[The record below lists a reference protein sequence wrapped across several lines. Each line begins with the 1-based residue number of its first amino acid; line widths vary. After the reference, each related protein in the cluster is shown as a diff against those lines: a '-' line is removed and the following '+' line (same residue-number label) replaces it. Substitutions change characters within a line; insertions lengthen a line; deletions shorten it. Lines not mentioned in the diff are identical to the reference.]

1 MIHFLH
7 NIGDFFASNYFDENF
22 SKKVIEKSGFSTDA
36 IKEINQNINQLK
48 PEYFKLKQRF
58 IENHLRV
65 KDKINLSHDFHSKVL
80 RALGYDA
87 DHTQYHELFPINDK
101 SVLPIR
107 HILYRGDR
115 PHLMV
120 MEMHAMIKTK
130 DEEEPD
136 GLFEQSYTSLHDG
149 DEKTTK
155 EQKYHRSQWAD
166 IFTVSDEVSIS
177 PMIINQ
183 AVNELFLLPE
193 QRRPHYVLLCAGNQY
208 FLLEAEKWF
217 RGSYLQLDL
226 EALFDDAAITKE
238 YYSIFYLLLGK
249 DLLAPTA
256 EMVLMDQLDEDSHK
270 AAYEVTKDLKEGVI
284 HAVESLANEAV
295 RDLQA
300 QGVQYTDIDAN
311 KLKDDC
317 LNMVYRLLFL
327 FYAESREDLDILPS
341 NDEVYERGYSL
352 EMLRDLE
359 QVPLI
364 TESSLNGYFFH
375 RSLFQLFDLLNK
387 GYHENEGLNK
397 GFKIRH
403 LDSPMFDNNLLNYLN
418 RVKIRNQVWQDVICE
433 LSLSK
438 KQNKKSR
445 GRISYANLGINQLGS
460 VYESLLAFRGF
471 LAETDYIEVHR
482 KRKAN
487 ETSEKVVNSDGS
499 YLVPRHRL
507 DDFDP
512 KEVYHTEKAD
522 GEEELKV
529 IPKGTFIYRLSGRDR
544 QKSASYYTPE
554 VLTQTTVKYTLKPIL
569 ERLENKEISA
579 LDLLQLKILEPAMGA
594 AAFHNEVINQ
604 LAQAYLTYRQQE
616 LKQQVDP
623 NRYQEEIQK
632 IKAYIA
638 LNNVYGVDLNP
649 TAIELGKLSL
659 WLNVIHKDMQ
669 TPFFG
674 YRLGVG
680 NAVVGSWLK
689 VFKHKDF
696 SFEPVGKAG
705 NKFIKKEWWTQAPK
719 HLQFGKKGILRRE
732 DEIYHFL
739 LPDAGMASSGN
750 IKLLK
755 DAFPERAKRISE
767 WRKEFCAP
775 LRSEEYIRVQ
785 RIAKAVDALLLAHY
799 GIQKNISLITENNP
813 QYFGN
818 PNTVMQLDFQ
828 SYSFEQKQSFAQE
841 RLKPNA
847 PYYKLKQMMDYW
859 CSLWFWDVRDAEH
872 LPTRAQWYD
881 DLEQLLN
888 IDLASLNQQNTE
900 TAEEETVRDYRKD
913 KKQLEKQLAN
923 ALKQSTTSLFTNE
936 RADLVQRY
944 AEQYKFFHYELEFI
958 EVFRENN
965 GFDIAVGNPPWVN
978 ITFDET
984 GVVSEFYPE
993 VFVKNFSA
1001 PKVKTFAEKHLAMN
1015 ADLSSLYLNES
1026 IEAHTTKEF
1035 IGAIQ
1040 NYPLLVGQRN
1050 NLYKCVLENG
1060 LHWISEKGYLGLIH
1074 PEGVYDDPDGYELRK
1089 EIYQRLKFHFQFQN
1103 AFNLFAEVA
1112 HREKYGIHTYSGK
1125 QGEVGFYSI
1134 NNIFHPAI
1142 IDGCFINRETT
1153 ELVEGLKV
1161 KDENSQSFVW
1171 NVKSHPSRKVW
1182 IDEKVLKILAKTFE
1196 NTTDWEGAKLVSIHA
1211 KEIVEV
1217 IEKISDFP
1225 SSVSDKKTKIT
1236 DLWNETIDVTKGNIR
1251 RETKYP
1257 NIDEFEMVYSG
1268 PHIFVGNPMY
1278 KTPRE
1283 ICIEKA
1289 DYDIIDFTQ
1298 INETYTARTNYVPQN
1313 VTAGYATSIKG
1324 FLQTDGSY
1332 DNWLDYNKV
1341 AFRKMLS
1348 QAGERTLSGAII
1360 PPKSAHVNG
1369 LISLIFKDQSG
1380 LVEFSGLTSSLVMDF
1395 FLKTLGKSNLYDET
1409 IKSFPLGIA
1418 DQYKPA
1424 LFVRTL
1430 QLNCLN
1436 KYYAPL
1442 WEESFEEA
1450 FTQETWSIQDTR
1462 LKPFSSLTKDWTWN
1476 TPLRNYFER
1485 RMALVEIDV
1494 ITAMALNLSLEE
1506 LILMYNIQ
1514 FPVLQQ
1520 NEDDTWYDTKGNIV
1534 FTCSKGLVGVGLDRP
1549 NWDKIKDMQAGETY
1563 EHTITKS
1570 ELYHGEKVIYYAPFT
1585 KQDRVED
1592 YKRAWAHFEE
1602 KFNKE

>member
-22 SKKVIEKSGFSTDA
+22 SKKVIEKSGYSADA
-36 IKEINQNINQLK
+36 IKQLNQQINQLK
-48 PEYFKLKQRF
+48 TEYFKLKQRF

-65 KDKINLSHDFHSKVL
+65 KDKINLSHVFHTKVL
-80 RALGYDA
+80 KALGFDA
-87 DHTQYHELFPINDK
+87 ENTNYHELLTINEK
-101 SVLPIR
+101 SVLPVR
-107 HILYRGDR
+107 HILYRGTQ

-136 GLFEQSYTSLHDG
+136 GLFQQSYNIDK
-149 DEKTTK
+149 DENPQSTK

-166 IFTVSDEVSIS
+166 IFTVDEGSSIS

-183 AVNELFLLPE
+183 AINELFLLPT

-208 FLLEAEKWF
+208 FLLEADKWF
-217 RGSYLQLDL
+217 RGSYLQFDL
-226 EALFDDAAITKE
+226 EALFDDAAITKD
-238 YYSIFYLLLGK
+238 YYSLFYLLLGK

-256 EMVLMDQLDEDSHK
+256 EMVLMEQLDEDSHK

-295 RDLQA
+295 KDLVA
-300 QGVQYTDIDAN
+300 QGLQHADIDAA

-359 QVPLI
+359 QVPLV

-387 GYHENEGLNK
+387 GYHENEGQNK
-397 GFKIRH
+397 SFKIRH
-403 LDSPMFDNNLLNYLN
+403 LDSPMFDANHLHYLH

-438 KQNKKSR
+438 KQNKKNR

-471 LAETDYIEVHR
+471 LAETEYIEVHR
-482 KRKAN
+482 KRKTN
-487 ETSEKVVNSDGS
+487 ESSEKVVKSDGS

-507 DDFDP
+507 DDFDIN
-512 KEVYHTEKAD
+512 EIYHTKKAD

-529 IPKGTFIYRLSGRDR
+529 IATGTFIYRLSGRDR

-569 ERLENKEISA
+569 ERLDKGEIQA

-623 NRYQEEIQK
+623 NKYQEEIQK

-696 SFEPVGKAG
+696 SFEAIGKTG
-705 NKFIKKEWWTQAPK
+705 NRFEKKEWWLQAPK
-719 HLQFGKKGILRRE
+719 HLKFGKEKIIRKD

-755 DAFPERAKRISE
+755 DAFPEKAKRMSD
-767 WRKEFCAP
+767 WRRDFCIP
-775 LRSEEYIRVQ
+775 LRQDEFHRVQ
-785 RIAKAVDALLLAHY
+785 RLSKAIDALLLAHY
-799 GIQKNISLITENNP
+799 DIQKNIGLITEANAD
-813 QYFGN
+813 YFGN
-818 PNTVMQLDFQ
+818 SNEGKNYTFQ
-828 SYSFEQKQSFAQE
+828 EYSYDEKQQFAQE

-847 PYYKLKQMMDYW
+847 PYYKLKLMMDYW
-859 CSLWFWDVRDAEH
+859 CSLWFWDVRYAPD
-872 LPTRAQWYD
+872 LPTRDEWYN

-888 IDLASLNQQNTE
+888 INITENTTLE
-900 TAEEETVRDYRKD
+900 APADETVRDYRKD
-913 KKQLEKQLAN
+913 KKQLEKQLAA
-923 ALKQSTTSLFTNE
+923 ALKQSTASLFTNE
-936 RADLVQRY
+936 RAELVQQY
-944 AEQYKFFHYELEFI
+944 AGQYKFFHYELEFI
-958 EVFRENN
+958 EVFRERN
-965 GFDIAVGNPPWVN
+965 GFDVAVGNPPWLK
-978 ITFDET
+978 IAFEEK
-984 GVVSEFYPE
+984 GLMSEIYPE
-993 VFVKNFSA
+993 LEIRKITAPQVKKLQADFLTNENRQNLY
-1001 PKVKTFAEKHLAMN
+1001 FAENIESDVSGIFMN
-1015 ADLSSLYLNES
+1015 AL
-1026 IEAHTTKEF
+1026 
-1035 IGAIQ
+1035 Q
-1040 NYPLLVGQRN
+1040 NYPLLKGQQT

-1060 LHWISEKGYLGLIH
+1060 LHWINENGYLGLIH
-1074 PEGVYDDPDGYELRK
+1074 PEGVYDDPNGYELRK
-1089 EIYQRLKFHFQFQN
+1089 EIYQRLKYHFQFQN

-1112 HREKYGIHTYSGK
+1112 HREKYGIHIYSGK
-1125 QGEVGFYSI
+1125 AGEIGFYSL
-1134 NNIFHPAI
+1134 NNLFHPTI
-1142 IDGCFINRETT
+1142 IDGCFIERETT
-1153 ELVEGLKV
+1153 EMVEGLKI
-1161 KDENSQSFVW
+1161 KDKNSQSFVW

-1182 IDEKVLKILAKTFE
+1182 IDEHVLKILAQTFE
-1196 NTTDWEGAKLVSIHA
+1196 NSKNWQGAKLVSIHA
-1211 KEIVEV
+1211 KEIVDV
-1217 IEKISDFP
+1217 IEKIGTFP
-1225 SSVSDKKTKIT
+1225 KSVADVETKIT
-1236 DLWNETIDVTKGNIR
+1236 VFWDETIDTNAGNIK

-1257 NIDEFEMVYSG
+1257 NIETFEMVYSG
-1268 PHIFVGNPMY
+1268 PHLFVGNPMY
-1278 KTPRE
+1278 KTPRS

-1289 DYDIIDFTQ
+1289 DYDIIDFTK
-1298 INETYTARTNYVPQN
+1298 IDEDYTARTNYIPQK
-1313 VTAGYATSIKG
+1313 VTAGYASTFKA
-1324 FLQTDGSY
+1324 FQQKDGSY
-1332 DNWLDYNKV
+1332 DNWLDYYKV
-1341 AFRKMLS
+1341 AFRKMLN

-1360 PPKSAHVNG
+1360 PPQTTHIFG
-1369 LISLIFKDQSG
+1369 LISTTFSDKKSLI
-1380 LVEFSGLTSSLVMDF
+1380 EFTGLTSSLVYDF
-1395 FLKTLGKSNLYDET
+1395 YVKTLGTSNLTDSR
-1409 IKSFPLGIA
+1409 IKGFPLDILEK
-1418 DQYKPA
+1418 YKSA

-1442 WEESFEEA
+1442 WEESFQKAFAEE
-1450 FTQETWSIQDTR
+1450 QWSLEDNR
-1462 LKPFSSLTKDWTWN
+1462 LKPFNALSPKWTWE

-1494 ITAMALNLSLEE
+1494 ITALALNLRVEE

-1520 NEDDTWYDTKGNIV
+1520 NEDDTWYDAKGNIV
-1534 FTCSKGLVGVGLDRP
+1534 FTCSKGLVGVGLDRAD
-1549 NWDKIKDMQAGETY
+1549 WDKIKDLPAGETY

-1570 ELYHGEKVIYYAPFT
+1570 ELYHGEKTIYQAPFT
-1585 KQDRVED
+1585 KCDRVED
-1592 YKRAWAHFEE
+1592 YKRAWRFFEK
-1602 KFNKE
+1602 KFKN